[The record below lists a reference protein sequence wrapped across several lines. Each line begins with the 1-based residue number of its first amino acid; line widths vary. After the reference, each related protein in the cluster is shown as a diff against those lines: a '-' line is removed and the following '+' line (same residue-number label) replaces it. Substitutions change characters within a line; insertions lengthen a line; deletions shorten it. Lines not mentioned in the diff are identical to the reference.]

1 MRSRRLG
8 EIEGCLGF
16 GKKNNEECSG
26 FGKKNNEECRK
37 LKLIFKEIV
46 GKLKEKIE

>member
-8 EIEGCLGF
+8 ESGGLSWIWG
-16 GKKNNEECSG
+16 KNNEECSG
-26 FGKKNNEECRK
+26 FGKKNNEECGKIK
-37 LKLIFKEIV
+37 LNFKEIV